1 MAPVSMPPGFRFHPT
16 DEELVIYYLKRKING
31 RTIELE
37 IIPEI
42 DLYKCEPWDLPGKSL
57 LPSKDLEWF
66 FFSPR
71 DRKYPNGSRTNRA
84 TKAGYWKATGKDR
97 KVNSHS
103 RTVGTKKTLVYY
115 RGRAPHGSRTD
126 WVMHEYRLEEQE
138 CDSKSG
144 IQDAYALCRV
154 FKKSALANKI
164 DEQPHHVTK
173 KNKATTN
180 SEQSTSSTCLYSD
193 GMYENLENSAYP
205 VSPDTGGLNQ
215 LGNISSS
222 DMEVENKWSQFMSH
236 DTSFNFPTQSQFC
249 SQYGTISYPPSKV
262 EIALECARLQNR
274 MLPPAPPLY
283 VEDITQAGGEYL
295 GNNVANDTDE
305 MLSKIIALAQASNQ
319 PRNSLDSWEVASGSG
334 NFHGDFNYAGEKA
347 SCVEANMKAVDM
359 QEHYGRFKEERIVEN
374 LRWVGVSSKELE
386 KSFVEQHSTV
396 VPLEDIWSYQRDNQ
410 EHEQQDGMDVNNNNG
425 DVDDVFTLEFSE
437 NEHNENL
444 LDKTE
449 DNDTT
454 SSPRFEVV
462 KKVEVSHG
470 LFVTTRQVTNTFFQQ
485 IVPSQTVI
493 VYINPTGLN
502 ECCHEMTPKEEVHV
516 LKKMA
521 SAFLGPWRKVSYVI
535 GFIPMLRLMCCVHQ
549 VGNSNKNRSS
559 ESYLRQPKRGDCN
572 EQGTILMM
580 KNAVV
585 RRNIW
590 KKKKKKGKSMVDEQ
604 GLRVQDNFMLKK
616 LGFSLAIILA
626 ISTMCLI

>member
-97 KVNSHS
+97 KVTSHS

-154 FKKSALANKI
+154 FKKSALANKL
-164 DEQPHHVTK
+164 DEQQHHVTK
-173 KNKATTN
+173 RNKATTN

-193 GMYENLENSAYP
+193 GMYENLEYA
-205 VSPDTGGLNQ
+205 VSPDPEPNQ

-222 DMEVENKWSQFMSH
+222 GMEKIENKWSQFMSH
-236 DTSFNFPTQSQFC
+236 DTPLNFPVQSQFC
-249 SQYGTISYPPSKV
+249 SQYGSISYPPSKV
-262 EIALECARLQNR
+262 EIALECARVQNR
-274 MLPPAPPLY
+274 MLPPVPPLHG
-283 VEDITQAGGEYL
+283 EEFTHGEYL

-305 MLSKIIALAQASNQ
+305 MLSKIIALAQASHEPQNC
-319 PRNSLDSWEVASGSG
+319 LDSWEVASGSAY
-334 NFHGDFNYAGEKA
+334 FHGDFNYSGEKTTG
-347 SCVEANMKAVDM
+347 SWVDANMKAVDM
-359 QEHYGRFKEERIVEN
+359 QEHVGRFKEERRVEN

-386 KSFVEQHSTV
+386 KSFIEEHSTV
-396 VPLEDIWSYQRDNQ
+396 VPIEDIWSYRRDDP
-410 EHEQQDGMDVNNNNG
+410 EHEHQDGVGVNNNG
-425 DVDDVFTLEFSE
+425 DVDDVYTLEFSD
-437 NEHNENL
+437 NEHIGNIS
-444 LDKTE
+444 DKINSS
-449 DNDTT
+449 DHDTT
-454 SSPRFEVV
+454 SSSHFEMI

-493 VYINPTGLN
+493 VYINPTGEN
-502 ECCHEMTPKEEVHV
+502 KYFNEMTSKEEVHV
-516 LKKMA
+516 LKQQINPQIESIVSKI
-521 SAFLGPWRKVSYVI
+521 LGPWRKFVYVI
-535 GFIPMLRLMCCVHQ
+535 GFIPMLLLMRCVHQ
-549 VGNSNKNRSS
+549 RDDSKKNRSS
-559 ESYLRQPKRGDCN
+559 EGDCIDR
-572 EQGTILMM
+572 GTIFMM

-585 RRNIW
+585 RRKFWN
-590 KKKKKKGKSMVDEQ
+590 KKEDNGIVDVQ
-604 GLRVQDNFMLKK
+604 GLRVQDSFMLKK
-616 LGFSLAIILA
+616 LGLSLAIILA
-626 ISTMCLI
+626 VSTMCLI

>member
-97 KVNSHS
+97 KVTSHS
-103 RTVGTKKTLVYY
+103 RMVGTKKTLVYY

-164 DEQPHHVTK
+164 EEQHHGPK
-173 KNKATTN
+173 KNKAMTN

-193 GMYENLENSAYP
+193 GMYENLENSGYP
-205 VSPDTGGLNQ
+205 VSPDTGGLTQ
-215 LGNISSS
+215 LGNNSSS
-222 DMEVENKWSQFMSH
+222 DMETMENKWSQFMSH
-236 DTSFNFPTQSQFC
+236 DTSFNFPPQ

-262 EIALECARLQNR
+262 DIALECARLQNR
-274 MLPPAPPLY
+274 MLPPVPPLY
-283 VEDITQAGGEYL
+283 VEGLTHSEYL

-305 MLSKIIALAQASNQ
+305 MLSKIIALAQASHE
-319 PRNSLDSWEVASGSG
+319 PRNSLDSWDGGSASG
-334 NFHGDFNYAGEKA
+334 NFHGDFNYSGEKV
-347 SCVEANMKAVDM
+347 SFLEANVKAVDM
-359 QEHYGRFKEERIVEN
+359 QEHYGSFKEERLVEN

-386 KSFVEQHSTV
+386 KSFVEEHSTV
-396 VPLEDIWSYQRDNQ
+396 VPIEDIWSYHRDNQ
-410 EHEQQDGMDVNNNNG
+410 EQEHQDQDGMDVNNNNG
-425 DVDDVFTLEFSE
+425 DVDDAFTLEFSE
-437 NEHNENL
+437 NDHNENI
-444 LDKTE
+444 LDKN
-449 DNDTT
+449 DHDTT
-454 SSPRFEVV
+454 SSSCFEVI

-470 LFVTTRQVTNTFFQQ
+470 LFVTTRQVTNTFFQK

-493 VYINPTGLN
+493 
-502 ECCHEMTPKEEVHV
+502 
-516 LKKMA
+516 A
-521 SAFLGPWRKVSYVI
+521 SLYK
-535 GFIPMLRLMCCVHQ
+535 
-549 VGNSNKNRSS
+549 SNG
-559 ESYLRQPKRGDCN
+559 RQ
-572 EQGTILMM
+572 
-580 KNAVV
+580 
-585 RRNIW
+585 
-590 KKKKKKGKSMVDEQ
+590 
-604 GLRVQDNFMLKK
+604 
-616 LGFSLAIILA
+616 
-626 ISTMCLI
+626 

>member
-138 CDSKSG
+138 CESKSG

-154 FKKSALANKI
+154 FKKSGLANKI
-164 DEQPHHVTK
+164 EEQQQNHVM
-173 KNKATTN
+173 KNKGTTN

-193 GMYENLENSAYP
+193 GMYENIENSEYP
-205 VSPDTGGLNQ
+205 ISPDTGGGLTQ

-222 DMEVENKWSQFMSH
+222 SDMETMENKWSQFMSH
-236 DTSFNFPTQSQFC
+236 DTSFNFPAQ
-249 SQYGTISYPPSKV
+249 SQYGTISYPPTKV
-262 EIALECARLQNR
+262 EIELECARLQNR
-274 MLPPAPPLY
+274 MLPTVPPLY
-283 VEDITQAGGEYL
+283 VEDQTHGEYL

-305 MLSKIIALAQASNQ
+305 MLSKIIALAQSSHE
-319 PRNSLDSWEVASGSG
+319 PRNSLDSWDGGSASG
-334 NFHGDFNYAGEKA
+334 NFNGDFNYSRENIA
-347 SCVEANMKAVDM
+347 CVQANMKAIDM
-359 QEHYGRFKEERIVEN
+359 QEHYGRFKEERLVEN

-386 KSFVEQHSTV
+386 KSFIEEHSTV
-396 VPLEDIWSYQRDNQ
+396 VPIEDIWSYHRDTQ
-410 EHEQQDGMDVNNNNG
+410 EHQNQDLMDVNNNNG
-425 DVDDVFTLEFSE
+425 DVDDAFTLEFSE

-444 LDKTE
+444 LDKN
-449 DNDTT
+449 DHDTT
-454 SSPRFEVV
+454 SSPRFDVV

-485 IVPSQTVI
+485 IVPSQNVI
-493 VYINPTGLN
+493 VYINPTGVIN
-502 ECCHEMTPKEEVHV
+502 ECCHNMTSKEEVHV
-516 LKKMA
+516 GKKIVKPRTNGVV
-521 SAFLGPWRKVSYVI
+521 STILGPWRKLAYVF
-535 GFIPMLRLMCCVHQ
+535 GFIPMLLLCVHQ
-549 VGNSNKNRSS
+549 RGNSIKNQSS
-559 ESYLRQPKRGDCN
+559 ECYSRRSKKGDCN
-572 EQGTILMM
+572 NPGTVLMM
-580 KNAVV
+580 ENAVV
-585 RRNIW
+585 RRKNW
-590 KKKKKKGKSMVDEQ
+590 KMKKEQ
-604 GLRVQDNFMLKK
+604 GLRVQDCFLLKR
-616 LGFSLAIILA
+616 LGLSLAIILA
-626 ISTMCLI
+626 VSTITLI

>member
-138 CDSKSG
+138 CESKSG

-154 FKKSALANKI
+154 FKKSGLTNKI
-164 DEQPHHVTK
+164 EEKQHHVM
-173 KNKATTN
+173 KNKATT

-193 GMYENLENSAYP
+193 GMYENLENSEYP
-205 VSPDTGGLNQ
+205 ISPDTGGLTQ
-215 LGNISSS
+215 LGNISSTS
-222 DMEVENKWSQFMSH
+222 DIETIENKWSQFMSH
-236 DTSFNFPTQSQFC
+236 DTSFNFPAQ
-249 SQYGTISYPPSKV
+249 SQYGTISYPPTKV
-262 EIALECARLQNR
+262 EIELECARLQNR
-274 MLPPAPPLY
+274 MLPTVPPLY
-283 VEDITQAGGEYL
+283 VEDLTHGEYL

-305 MLSKIIALAQASNQ
+305 MLSKIIALAQASHE
-319 PRNSLDSWEVASGSG
+319 PRNSLDSWDGGSASGTF
-334 NFHGDFNYAGEKA
+334 NGDFNYSGEKLA
-347 SCVEANMKAVDM
+347 CVHANMKAVDM
-359 QEHYGRFKEERIVEN
+359 QDHYGRFKEERLVEN
-374 LRWVGVSSKELE
+374 LRWVGASSKELE
-386 KSFVEQHSTV
+386 KSFIEEHSTV
-396 VPLEDIWSYQRDNQ
+396 VPIEDIWSYHRDTQ
-410 EHEQQDGMDVNNNNG
+410 EHENQDLMDVNNNNG
-425 DVDDVFTLEFSE
+425 DVDDAFTLEFSE

-444 LDKTE
+444 LNKT
-449 DNDTT
+449 DHDTT
-454 SSPRFEVV
+454 SSPRFDVV

-493 VYINPTGLN
+493 VHINPTGVN
-502 ECCHEMTPKEEVHV
+502 ECCHNVTSKETDRVREKINPQTNGVV
-516 LKKMA
+516 
-521 SAFLGPWRKVSYVI
+521 STFLGQWRKLAYVF
-535 GFIPMLRLMCCVHQ
+535 GFIPMLLLMRCVHQ
-549 VGNSNKNRSS
+549 RGYTNKNQSS
-559 ESYLRQPKRGDCN
+559 ERYSTQPKIGDCN
-572 EQGTILMM
+572 NPGTILMM
-580 KNAVV
+580 ENGVE
-585 RRNIW
+585 RRKIW
-590 KKKKKKGKSMVDEQ
+590 KKEKGRVDER
-604 GLRVQDNFMLKK
+604 GLWVQDSFLLKK
-616 LGFSLAIILA
+616 LGLSLAIILA
-626 ISTMCLI
+626 VSTISLI

>member
-97 KVNSHS
+97 KVTSHS
-103 RTVGTKKTLVYY
+103 RMVGTKKTLVYY

-164 DEQPHHVTK
+164 EEQHHGTK

-193 GMYENLENSAYP
+193 GMYENLENSGYP
-205 VSPDTGGLNQ
+205 VSPGTGGLTQ
-215 LGNISSS
+215 LGNNSSS
-222 DMEVENKWSQFMSH
+222 DMETIENKWSQFMSH
-236 DTSFNFPTQSQFC
+236 DTSFNFPPQ

-262 EIALECARLQNR
+262 DIALECARLQNR
-274 MLPPAPPLY
+274 MLPPVPPLY
-283 VEDITQAGGEYL
+283 VEGLTHSEYL

-305 MLSKIIALAQASNQ
+305 MLSKIIALAQASHE
-319 PRNSLDSWEVASGSG
+319 PRNSLDSWDGGSASG
-334 NFHGDFNYAGEKA
+334 NFHGDFNYSGEKV
-347 SCVEANMKAVDM
+347 SCIEANAKAVDM
-359 QEHYGRFKEERIVEN
+359 QEHYGSFKEERLVEN

-386 KSFVEQHSTV
+386 KSFVEEHSTV
-396 VPLEDIWSYQRDNQ
+396 VPIEDIWSYHRDNQ
-410 EHEQQDGMDVNNNNG
+410 EQEHQDQDGMDVNNNNG
-425 DVDDVFTLEFSE
+425 DVDDAFTLEFSE
-437 NEHNENL
+437 NDHNENI
-444 LDKTE
+444 LDKN
-449 DNDTT
+449 DHDTT
-454 SSPRFEVV
+454 SSSCFEVI

-470 LFVTTRQVTNTFFQQ
+470 LFVTTRQVTNTFFQK

-493 VYINPTGLN
+493 VYINPTGAN
-502 ECCHEMTPKEEVHV
+502 ECCHNMTSKEEVPV
-516 LKKMA
+516 RKKINPQLNGVG
-521 SAFLGPWRKVSYVI
+521 STFLVPWRKFVYVI
-535 GFIPMLRLMCCVHQ
+535 GFNPMLLLMRCVHQ
-549 VGNSNKNRSS
+549 GGNSNKNRSS
-559 ESYLRQPKRGDCN
+559 ECYSRQPKKGNCN
-572 EQGTILMM
+572 NLGTILMM
-580 KNAVV
+580 ENAVV
-585 RRNIW
+585 RRKFS
-590 KKKKKKGKSMVDEQ
+590 KKKKEKNMVDEQ
-604 GLRVQDNFMLKK
+604 GFRFQDSFVLKK
-616 LGFSLAIILA
+616 LGLSLAIILA
-626 ISTMCLI
+626 VSTISLI

>member
-97 KVNSHS
+97 KVTSHS

-154 FKKSALANKI
+154 FKKSALANKLE
-164 DEQPHHVTK
+164 EQQQHHVVK
-173 KNKATTN
+173 RNKATTN
-180 SEQSTSSTCLYSD
+180 SEQSTSTTCLYSD
-193 GMYENLENSAYP
+193 GMYENLENSGYP
-205 VSPDTGGLNQ
+205 VSPDTGLTQ

-222 DMEVENKWSQFMSH
+222 DMETVENKWSQFMSH
-236 DTSFNFPTQSQFC
+236 DTSSFNFPVQSQFC
-249 SQYGTISYPPSKV
+249 SQYGSISYPPSKV

-274 MLPPAPPLY
+274 MLPPAPPLH
-283 VEDITQAGGEYL
+283 VQDLTHGEYM
-295 GNNVANDTDE
+295 GNNVVNETDE
-305 MLSKIIALAQASNQ
+305 VLSKIIALAQASHEPQNG
-319 PRNSLDSWEVASGSG
+319 LDSWEVASGSA
-334 NFHGDFNYAGEKA
+334 NFHGDFNYSVDKTSG
-347 SCVEANMKAVDM
+347 SWVEANMNAVDM
-359 QEHYGRFKEERIVEN
+359 QEHIGRFKEERIVEN

-386 KSFVEQHSTV
+386 KSFIEEHSTV
-396 VPLEDIWSYQRDNQ
+396 VPINDIWSYRRDDQ
-410 EHEQQDGMDVNNNNG
+410 EHILQDGVGVNRNN
-425 DVDDVFTLEFSE
+425 DVDDVYTLEFSE
-437 NEHNENL
+437 SEHNENVS
-444 LDKTE
+444 DKINNS
-449 DNDTT
+449 DHDTT
-454 SSPRFEVV
+454 SSPRFEMI

-470 LFVTTRQVTNTFFQQ
+470 MFVTTRQN
-485 IVPSQTVI
+485 
-493 VYINPTGLN
+493 
-502 ECCHEMTPKEEVHV
+502 KE
-516 LKKMA
+516 
-521 SAFLGPWRKVSYVI
+521 
-535 GFIPMLRLMCCVHQ
+535 
-549 VGNSNKNRSS
+549 
-559 ESYLRQPKRGDCN
+559 
-572 EQGTILMM
+572 
-580 KNAVV
+580 
-585 RRNIW
+585 
-590 KKKKKKGKSMVDEQ
+590 KGMVDEQ
-604 GLRVQDNFMLKK
+604 CLRAQDSFMLKK
-616 LGFSLAIILA
+616 LGLSLAIILA
-626 ISTMCLI
+626 VSTMCLI

>member
-138 CDSKSG
+138 CESKSG

-154 FKKSALANKI
+154 FKKSGLANKI
-164 DEQPHHVTK
+164 EEKQHHGM

-180 SEQSTSSTCLYSD
+180 SEQSTSSTCLYTD
-193 GMYENLENSAYP
+193 GMYENLENSEYP
-205 VSPDTGGLNQ
+205 ISPDTGGLTQ
-215 LGNISSS
+215 LGNTSSLE
-222 DMEVENKWSQFMSH
+222 METIENKWNQFMSH
-236 DTSFNFPTQSQFC
+236 DTSFNFPAQ
-249 SQYGTISYPPSKV
+249 SQYGTISYPPTKV
-262 EIALECARLQNR
+262 EIELECARLQNR
-274 MLPPAPPLY
+274 MLPTVPPLY
-283 VEDITQAGGEYL
+283 VEDLTHGEYL

-305 MLSKIIALAQASNQ
+305 MLSKIIALAQSSQ
-319 PRNSLDSWEVASGSG
+319 EPRNSLDSASGTF
-334 NFHGDFNYAGEKA
+334 NGDFNYSGEKLA
-347 SCVEANMKAVDM
+347 CIQANMKAVDM
-359 QEHYGRFKEERIVEN
+359 QEHYGRYKEERLVEN

-386 KSFVEQHSTV
+386 KSFIEEHSTV
-396 VPLEDIWSYQRDNQ
+396 VPIEDIWSYHRDTQ
-410 EHEQQDGMDVNNNNG
+410 EHENQDLMDVNNNNG
-425 DVDDVFTLEFSE
+425 DVDDAFTLEFSE
-437 NEHNENL
+437 NEHNEIL
-444 LDKTE
+444 LDKS
-449 DNDTT
+449 DHDTKI
-454 SSPRFEVV
+454 SPRFDVV

-493 VYINPTGLN
+493 VYINPTGVH
-502 ECCHEMTPKEEVHV
+502 EFCHNVTSKEEARVREKINPQTNGV
-516 LKKMA
+516 V
-521 SAFLGPWRKVSYVI
+521 STFLGPWRKLAERYSA
-535 GFIPMLRLMCCVHQ
+535 
-549 VGNSNKNRSS
+549 
-559 ESYLRQPKRGDCN
+559 QPKVGDCN
-572 EQGTILMM
+572 NPGTILMM
-580 KNAVV
+580 ENAVE
-585 RRNIW
+585 RRKIW
-590 KKKKKKGKSMVDEQ
+590 KKEKGRVDER
-604 GLRVQDNFMLKK
+604 GLWVQDIFLLKK
-616 LGFSLAIILA
+616 LGISLAIILA
-626 ISTMCLI
+626 VSTISLI

>member
-31 RTIELE
+31 RIIELE

-126 WVMHEYRLEEQE
+126 WVMHEYRLEEEE

-154 FKKSALANKI
+154 FKKSALANKLE
-164 DEQPHHVTK
+164 EQQQHGRK
-173 KNKATTN
+173 KNKARTS

-193 GMYENLENSAYP
+193 GMYENLENSGYP
-205 VSPDTGGLNQ
+205 ASPDTCLTQ
-215 LGNISSS
+215 PGNIYSS
-222 DMEVENKWSQFMSH
+222 DMETIENKWTQFMTH
-236 DTSFNFPTQSQFC
+236 DTSFNFPVQSQFC
-249 SQYGTISYPPSKV
+249 SQYGTISYPSKV

-274 MLPPAPPLY
+274 MLPPAPPLNL
-283 VEDITQAGGEYL
+283 EDLTHGEYM

-305 MLSKIIALAQASNQ
+305 MLNKIIALAQASNE
-319 PRNSLDSWEVASGSG
+319 PRNSLDSWGVASASG
-334 NFHGDFNYAGEKA
+334 IFHGDFNYSGEKI
-347 SCVEANMKAVDM
+347 SGTLVEANMKAVDM
-359 QEHYGRFKEERIVEN
+359 QEHDGRFKEERLVEN

-386 KSFVEQHSTV
+386 KSFIEEHSTV
-396 VPLEDIWSYQRDNQ
+396 VPIEDIWSYRRDDLEHDNQ
-410 EHEQQDGMDVNNNNG
+410 VTNNG

-437 NEHNENL
+437 NEHNEHIP
-444 LDKTE
+444 DKINNN
-449 DNDTT
+449 DNDIT
-454 SSPRFEVV
+454 SSPCFEVV

-470 LFVTTRQVTNTFFQQ
+470 MFVTTRQVTNTFFQQ

-493 VYINPTGLN
+493 VYINPTGAN
-502 ECCHEMTPKEEVHV
+502 ECCHQMTQKNEVHV
-516 LKKMA
+516 LKKMNPRIGNII
-521 SAFLGPWRKVSYVI
+521 SKILGRWRKVAYVI
-535 GFIPMLRLMCCVHQ
+535 RLIPMLLLMRCVHQ
-549 VGNSNKNRSS
+549 GGNCNDKNQSS
-559 ESYLRQPKRGDCN
+559 ERSQLKKGDCN
-572 EQGTILMM
+572 DHGKILMM
-580 KNAVV
+580 KYGVV
-585 RRNIW
+585 RRTFW
-590 KKKKKKGKSMVDEQ
+590 KKKKEKRMVYEQ
-604 GLRVQDNFMLKK
+604 GLRVQDSFMLKK
-616 LGFSLAIILA
+616 LGLSLVIILVV
-626 ISTMCLI
+626 STICLI